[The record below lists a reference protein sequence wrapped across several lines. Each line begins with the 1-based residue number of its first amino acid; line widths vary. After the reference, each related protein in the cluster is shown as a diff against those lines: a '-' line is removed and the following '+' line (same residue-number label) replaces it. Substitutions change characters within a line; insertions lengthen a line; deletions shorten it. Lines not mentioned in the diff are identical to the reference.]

1 MIIKQISV
9 FVENTPGRLADV
21 TGFLAEAGI
30 NLRALSIADTTDFGI
45 LRLVADQPELALRR
59 LKHAG
64 FAARESEVIGVEVP
78 DHPGGLARIIALL
91 RDAKVSIEYLYASLE
106 HKADK
111 AVIVIKV
118 DDIAAGLAMLEKHGF
133 ATIPTF

>member
-1 MIIKQISV
+1 MIIKQISI
-9 FVENTPGRLADV
+9 FMENTTGRLADF
-21 TGFLAEAGI
+21 TALLAGAKI
-30 NLRALSIADTTDFGI
+30 NLRAISIADTTDFGI
-45 LRLVADQPELALRR
+45 LRMVADQPDEAVKLF
-59 LKHAG
+59 KQEG
-64 FAARESEVIGVEVP
+64 FTARETDVIGVEVP
-78 DHPGGLARIIALL
+78 DHPGELARIMSLF
-91 RDAKVSIEYLYASLE
+91 RDEGVGIEYLYASLE

>member
-1 MIIKQISV
+1 MI
-9 FVENTPGRLADV
+9 A
-21 TGFLAEAGI
+21 
-30 NLRALSIADTTDFGI
+30 
-45 LRLVADQPELALRR
+45 
-59 LKHAG
+59 
-64 FAARESEVIGVEVP
+64 VEVP
-78 DHPGGLARIIALL
+78 DQPGALATIMALF
-91 RDAKVSIEYLYASLE
+91 RDEGVNIEYLYASLE